1 VVTMGMPSVFYRL
14 WFLSHG
20 IAGMRRSILR
30 FAGISPVRETLF
42 GMVAGASNA
51 TRAKWHG
58 LDKCVG
64 WVNERFS
71 ATSGRAMLSGSRYFR
86 SDCEVSLCCS

>member
-1 VVTMGMPSVFYRL
+1 MVVTMGMPSIFYRL

-42 GMVAGASNA
+42 GMVAGAGDA
-51 TRAKWHG
+51 TRAKG
-58 LDKCVG
+58 LGQIRKLG
-64 WVNERFS
+64 ER
-71 ATSGRAMLSGSRYFR
+71 AR
-86 SDCEVSLCCS
+86 